1 MRKFYKMIG
10 ALLVLVSV
18 TLSSLTAQTAAGVK
32 GVVTDSDSG
41 RPLAGVSVK
50 LSGAAAATT
59 TDAKGAY
66 TIRVSS
72 AEAVLEFSLEGY
84 VARKVPTEGRTQVD
98 VALKPVS
105 QTREPGVVKGVVT
118 DSDTGGPLAGVTVV
132 LSGSTRGTTTD
143 AKGAYTLRTQSAESV
158 LDFSYLGYVPQKI
171 RVGNRSQIDVGLVA
185 DNKDIDEVVV
195 IGYSEV
201 KKTDLTGSVTN
212 VKMGDIKDIP
222 VVSVDQ
228 ALQGRV
234 AGADIMSTSG
244 DPTAST
250 SIRIRGT
257 RSITASNEPLIV
269 VDGIIDAVHD
279 LSDIN
284 SADIESISVLKD
296 ASAAVYGARAGNGV
310 ILVTTKRGKEGK
322 PTITLNSTVTFQ
334 NPTNLMRMTSAGQYT
349 ELVREAHIQ
358 SGQPAETAR
367 FSEEQI
373 QKYYAG
379 TDPDYPSTDW
389 VDYLMRKMTP
399 QHQHN
404 LSLQGGTEQI
414 KYYGFFGYLDQE
426 SMIRRGGG
434 NYQRYNIRSNID
446 AKILKNLSMSVDF
459 STIIENRRFP
469 WRDDQGENSV
479 WNDIW
484 NTEPIYPSSLPDPT
498 KIPYASTNGT
508 GGAHISSNR
517 NLSGTRD
524 TDTQSIRAS
533 GSLKY
538 DVTAVPGLS
547 AKAFVALDKWS
558 QDYKFFQYLPD
569 TYLYNYASDT
579 YTLQSLSLEKKL
591 TQQASKGQRLT
602 AQFSLNYERTFA
614 EDHDLKA
621 LLLYELIDYDDSW
634 ITAQRTGFATTSIPY
649 LFAGGLQNQFAD
661 GRASEMGRS
670 SLIGRLNYAYRSK
683 YLFEATVRYDG
694 SAKFDKHSRWGVFPS
709 VSAGWRISEEPFIK
723 DNTSVIDNL
732 KLRAGFSMT
741 GYDGVANFDYLAGY
755 VYGSSYIIGS
765 QAVQGL
771 TATGLANPMLSWEQM
786 KIWNVGLDFGLFHS
800 RLYGEADV
808 FYRVRD
814 GIPGSRA
821 VSLPDTFGATLP
833 TENLNSI
840 NTRGFEFTLG
850 YKGAAGDFRYN
861 VAANIS
867 WARSKWGYYDEPE
880 YTDPDEIR
888 LYKKTGNW
896 IDRDF
901 GYRSNGLFT
910 SQEEIDAL
918 DYRYLDGS
926 DNSFLKQGDVH
937 LLNTNGDDVLNWRDQ
952 VEIGKGTMPHW
963 MAGLNLDLAF
973 KGFDLSALFQG
984 AFGFSQNVVLRH
996 AMVFPEIMYKERW
1009 TYENNDRHAIVPRL
1023 GGAASNDWASDYRLV
1038 NASYLRL
1045 KSMSIGYTFPKR
1057 WMSRAKIGNLRIYVA
1072 GTNLFTISKLNKYKL
1087 DPEAPSGAGTRYYPL
1102 MRTFTIGLNISL

>member
-1 MRKFYKMIG
+1 MKNFSLHAILPYFLLLAFSILQASAQQAVLNRPVTVAVQDGTFSEAAGQIERQTGLMFLYKSDDIDRNRKISLNVRNRPLSEALDLLLRGTGLGYQISDRHITIGHVPARSSKPVTVTGKITDASGNPIIG
-10 ALLVLVSV
+10 ANVFV
-18 TLSSLTAQTAAGVK
+18 Q
-32 GVVTDSDSG
+32 
-41 RPLAGVSVK
+41 
-50 LSGAAAATT
+50 
-59 TDAKGAY
+59 
-66 TIRVSS
+66 
-72 AEAVLEFSLEGY
+72 
-84 VARKVPTEGRTQVD
+84 
-98 VALKPVS
+98 
-105 QTREPGVVKGVVT
+105 
-118 DSDTGGPLAGVTVV
+118 
-132 LSGSTRGTTTD
+132 GTTNGTATGTD
-143 AKGAYTLRTQSAESV
+143 GSFRITASPEDMLQVT
-158 LDFSYLGYVPQKI
+158 YLGYIPQQVEI
-171 RVGNRSQIDVGLVA
+171 GSRTRIDITL
-185 DNKDIDEVVV
+185 EEESTELQEMVV
-195 IGYSEV
+195 IGYGTAKRESLTGAVATVRSE
-201 KKTDLTGSVTN
+201 DLTVAPVASTTN
-212 VKMGDIKDIP
+212 
-222 VVSVDQ
+222 
-228 ALQGRV
+228 ALAGRLPGLITKQQSGLP
-234 AGADIMSTSG
+234 GADAATL
-244 DPTAST
+244 
-250 SIRIRGT
+250 SIRGFDP
-257 RSITASNEPLIV
+257 PLVI
-269 VDGIIDAVHD
+269 VDGVEGDFNNIDA
-279 LSDIN
+279 N
-284 SADIESISVLKD
+284 EIESISVLKD

-334 NPTNLMRMTSAGQYT
+334 NPTNLMRMTSARQYT

-508 GGAHISSNR
+508 GGAHITSNR

-524 TDTQSIRAS
+524 TDNQSIRAS

-771 TATGLANPMLSWEQM
+771 TATGPP
-786 KIWNVGLDFGLFHS
+786 I
-800 RLYGEADV
+800 RCC
-808 FYRVRD
+808 R
-814 GIPGSRA
+814 GSR
-821 VSLPDTFGATLP
+821 
-833 TENLNSI
+833 
-840 NTRGFEFTLG
+840 
-850 YKGAAGDFRYN
+850 
-861 VAANIS
+861 
-867 WARSKWGYYDEPE
+867 
-880 YTDPDEIR
+880 
-888 LYKKTGNW
+888 
-896 IDRDF
+896 
-901 GYRSNGLFT
+901 
-910 SQEEIDAL
+910 
-918 DYRYLDGS
+918 
-926 DNSFLKQGDVH
+926 
-937 LLNTNGDDVLNWRDQ
+937 
-952 VEIGKGTMPHW
+952 
-963 MAGLNLDLAF
+963 
-973 KGFDLSALFQG
+973 
-984 AFGFSQNVVLRH
+984 
-996 AMVFPEIMYKERW
+996 
-1009 TYENNDRHAIVPRL
+1009 
-1023 GGAASNDWASDYRLV
+1023 
-1038 NASYLRL
+1038 
-1045 KSMSIGYTFPKR
+1045 
-1057 WMSRAKIGNLRIYVA
+1057 
-1072 GTNLFTISKLNKYKL
+1072 
-1087 DPEAPSGAGTRYYPL
+1087 
-1102 MRTFTIGLNISL
+1102 

>member
-1 MRKFYKMIG
+1 MKKFSLHAILPCFLLLAFSILQASAQQAVLNRPVTVAVQDGTFSEAAGQIERQTGLMFLYKSDDIDRNRKISLNVRNRPLSEALDLLLRGTGLGYQISDRHITIGHVPARSSKPVTVTGKITDASGNPIIG
-10 ALLVLVSV
+10 ANVFV
-18 TLSSLTAQTAAGVK
+18 Q
-32 GVVTDSDSG
+32 
-41 RPLAGVSVK
+41 
-50 LSGAAAATT
+50 
-59 TDAKGAY
+59 
-66 TIRVSS
+66 
-72 AEAVLEFSLEGY
+72 
-84 VARKVPTEGRTQVD
+84 
-98 VALKPVS
+98 
-105 QTREPGVVKGVVT
+105 
-118 DSDTGGPLAGVTVV
+118 
-132 LSGSTRGTTTD
+132 GTTNGTATGTD
-143 AKGAYTLRTQSAESV
+143 GSFRITASPEDMLQVT
-158 LDFSYLGYVPQKI
+158 YLGYIPQQVEI
-171 RVGNRSQIDVGLVA
+171 GSRTRIDITL
-185 DNKDIDEVVV
+185 EEESTELQEMVV
-195 IGYSEV
+195 IGYGTAKRESLTGAVATVRSE
-201 KKTDLTGSVTN
+201 DLTVAPVASTTN
-212 VKMGDIKDIP
+212 
-222 VVSVDQ
+222 
-228 ALQGRV
+228 ALAGRLPGLITKQQSGLP
-234 AGADIMSTSG
+234 GADAATL
-244 DPTAST
+244 
-250 SIRIRGT
+250 SIRGFDP
-257 RSITASNEPLIV
+257 PLVI
-269 VDGIIDAVHD
+269 VDGVEGDFNNIDA
-279 LSDIN
+279 N
-284 SADIESISVLKD
+284 EIESISVLKD

-786 KIWNVGLDFGLFHS
+786 KIWNVGLDFGLFHN

-1057 WMSRAKIGNLRIYVA
+1057 WMSHAKIGNLRIYVA